1 MSTFAVFGM
10 TRAAALEIARAKTPS
25 VVKNIVIPESEWMQR
40 VEQTAD
46 VIMASKRVKQLSAA
60 FDAPQFA
67 DDFLSI
73 ARRMESSRD
82 MHVRA
87 KQVVTDA
94 NGKPVYSKRGKK
106 PRKAWLPYAGKAA

>member
-25 VVKNIVIPESEWMQR
+25 VVKNVIIPESEWTQR

-46 VIMASKRVKQLSAA
+46 AIMSGKRVKQLSAA

-67 DDFLSI
+67 EDFLQI
-73 ARRMESSRD
+73 ARRMESCRD
-82 MHVRA
+82 MQVKA

-94 NGKPVYSKRGKK
+94 NGKPVYSKRGKN
-106 PRKAWLPYAGKAA
+106 PWKAWLPYFGKAA